1 MASCILPKVCSAKD
15 TSARSVI
22 RWSIQSLDLTGKQTN
37 NGQPDSMA
45 MTKRIY
51 GFLPQVPF
59 QQQCLVPTI
68 LQKKWCEITMIN
80 PLSTKQVESKVKTS
94 QMLYCRT
101 LSSILNLLSRNS
113 SLSIQTDSGTDVLGF
128 TTKSPLQRLKP
139 SRHRISWLSITTQ
152 MSEVKLHYQFLKS
165 PHYATTES

>member
-1 MASCILPKVCSAKD
+1 MVNPIYG
-15 TSARSVI
+15 
-22 RWSIQSLDLTGKQTN
+22 LDRKQTD

-68 LQKKWCEITMIN
+68 LQKIWCGITMIN
-80 PLSTKQVESKVKTS
+80 SLSTKQVESKVKTS

-152 MSEVKLHYQFLKS
+152 MSEVKLHYQLLKS
-165 PHYATTES
+165 PH

>member
-1 MASCILPKVCSAKD
+1 MVNPIFGLDRKTNKQW
-15 TSARSVI
+15 SARQYGNDQKNI
-22 RWSIQSLDLTGKQTN
+22 RDSSSSSLSTTVPRTN
-37 NGQPDSMA
+37 YTP
-45 MTKRIY
+45 
-51 GFLPQVPF
+51 
-59 QQQCLVPTI
+59 
-68 LQKKWCEITMIN
+68 KKWCRITMIN

-165 PHYATTES
+165 PHYATSES

>member
-1 MASCILPKVCSAKD
+1 M
-15 TSARSVI
+15 
-22 RWSIQSLDLTGKQTN
+22 DLTEKQTN

-59 QQQCLVPTI
+59 QQT
-68 LQKKWCEITMIN
+68 KWCGITMIN

-165 PHYATTES
+165 LHYATTES